1 MRKLRRLEG
10 WDAAQA
16 AAAEQRY
23 RRFLC
28 INYLGAEL
36 HLVPALD
43 IDKVWHQHILHT
55 RDYARDCQRIFG
67 AFLHHAPGTDDDEDT
82 QESMRA
88 NFEKTQ
94 ARYAELF
101 GEAYAVTW
109 LTYLLS

>member
-1 MRKLRRLEG
+1 M
-10 WDAAQA
+10 
-16 AAAEQRY
+16 
-23 RRFLC
+23 
-28 INYLGAEL
+28 
-36 HLVPALD
+36 PALD

-101 GEAYAVTW
+101 GEAYVDTW